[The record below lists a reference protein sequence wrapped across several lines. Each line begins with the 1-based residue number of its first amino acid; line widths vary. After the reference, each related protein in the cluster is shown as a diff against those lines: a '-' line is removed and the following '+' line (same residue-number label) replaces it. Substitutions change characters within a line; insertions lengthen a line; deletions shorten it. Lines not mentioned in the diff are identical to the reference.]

1 MNLLATALLIVA
13 AALLVIAAW
22 GVVVLPDTLS
32 RQHAATKAGTLAL
45 SFVCFGAAAAV
56 PEPAWM
62 LRLLLIAVFL
72 IATLPVASHLL
83 ARAAAS
89 QSDEPCGSEVPG
101 SVPGTPGS

>member
-13 AALLVIAAW
+13 AMLLVIAAW

-45 SFVCFGAAAAV
+45 SFVCFGAAAAI

-89 QSDEPCGSEVPG
+89 ESDEFSGVAGSG
-101 SVPGTPGS
+101 DDPGTPGP